1 MVFFSKV
8 IIKRSVS
15 IVGIQYKSILSLS
28 ETFRTLN
35 PFKKLAGD
43 TAIYGTSSIVGRFL
57 NWGLSPYYTFVF
69 ITEEFAVV
77 TNLYAYVA
85 FFLVLLTYGM
95 ETAYFRY
102 ASKSKDPEEVYS
114 TSLVSLFFTSFLF
127 VIAAITF
134 SEHIAGFI
142 GYPDYS
148 HFVVW
153 LALILGIDALTA
165 IPFARLRLNN
175 RPVKFATIRII
186 SIAFNIGFNIFFL
199 SVAPYFYEKNPQS
212 VISLVYSP
220 EIGVGY
226 VFISNLLAS
235 IVTLLLL
242 IPEIIKIN
250 LRFSQQLLKTMLW
263 YAFPVLIVGVA
274 GMVNQN
280 IDKILI
286 PFLVSE
292 EQNPMHQLGVYGA
305 NFKLAVLMNMFIQ
318 AFRYAFEPFF
328 FSRGDTKND
337 PRIYADVMNYFVI
350 FGLIIF
356 LGMVL
361 YIDVIKIIIDPGY
374 HDGLKVVP
382 IVLMGN
388 LFFGIYFALSLWYKL
403 TDMTRYGAYIA
414 LTGAAFSLLL
424 NFLLIPVWGYMGSAV
439 AVFFSYFIMMVFSYF
454 LGRKY
459 YPIPYNLKRIGTY
472 FGVAMILYAASFFTS
487 AQPPLIRYSANTFF
501 LIFFLA
507 IVYKLEENQIKG
519 LFRRN
524 LIK

>member
-1 MVFFSKV
+1 M
-8 IIKRSVS
+8 
-15 IVGIQYKSILSLS
+15 
-28 ETFRTLN
+28 N

-57 NWGLSPYYTFVF
+57 NWGLAPYYTFVF
-69 ITEEFAVV
+69 IAEEFAVV

-95 ETAYFRY
+95 ETSYFRY
-102 ASKSKDPEEVYS
+102 ASKSKNPEEVYS
-114 TSLVSLFFTSFLF
+114 TSLISLFFSSLLFIILALSFSSS
-127 VIAAITF
+127 IA
-134 SEHIAGFI
+134 SFI
-142 GYPDYS
+142 GYPGYPQYI
-148 HFVVW
+148 VW
-153 LALILGIDALTA
+153 LAVILSIDAITA

-175 RPVKFATIRII
+175 RPIRFASIRII

-199 SVAPYFYEKNPQS
+199 SLAPGWFENHPES
-212 VISLVYSP
+212 VIRIIYSP

-235 IVTLLLL
+235 VITLLLL
-242 IPEIIKIN
+242 LPE
-250 LRFSQQLLKTMLW
+250 LFSISYKFNKKLLATMLN
-263 YAFPVLIVGVA
+263 YSLPVLIVGLA

-292 EQNPMHQLGVYGA
+292 DQNPMHQLGVYGA

-328 FSRGDTKND
+328 FSRGTSEND
-337 PRIYADVMNYFVI
+337 PQIYATIMNYFVI
-350 FGLIIF
+350 FGLVIF
-356 LGMVL
+356 LGMVF
-361 YIDVIKIIIDPGY
+361 YIDIIKIIIDPEY
-374 HDGLKVVP
+374 HEGLKVVP

-403 TDMTRYGAYIA
+403 KDLTRYGAYIA
-414 LTGAAFSLLL
+414 TAGAVFSLVL

-439 AVFFSYFIMMVFSYF
+439 AVFFSYLIMMIMSYY

-459 YPIPYNLKRIGTY
+459 YPVPYDLKKIGTY
-472 FGVAMILYAASFFTS
+472 FSIALILFVASVFSS
-487 AQPPLIRYSANTFF
+487 AQPAILKYPFNTA
-501 LIFFLA
+501 LMIIFFGV
-507 IVYKLEENQIKG
+507 VYKMEKSQLMGVINRK
-519 LFRRN
+519 FSN
-524 LIK
+524 